1 MKLSI
6 EVAYLQPSGEQVS
19 ETIITN
25 LGTICAWEK
34 HAGRAA
40 SSLQGGIAM
49 RDLVFMAW
57 HKLTKLGKENRSYDD
72 FEAVVDDLKLHDSAP
87 SNPTEAAASD
97 AS

>member
-1 MKLSI
+1 VKLII
-6 EVAYLQPSGEQVS
+6 EVAYLQPSGEQVN

-25 LGTICAWEK
+25 VGTICAWEK
-34 HAGRAA
+34 HSGRSSA
-40 SSLQGGIAM
+40 SLHAKFDI

-57 HKLTKLGKENRSYDD
+57 HKLTKLGKETRSYDD
-72 FEAVVDDLKLHDSAP
+72 FEAIVEDLKLQDSAP

>member
-1 MKLSI
+1 
-6 EVAYLQPSGEQVS
+6 
-19 ETIITN
+19 
-25 LGTICAWEK
+25 
-34 HAGRAA
+34 
-40 SSLQGGIAM
+40 M

-72 FEAVVDDLKLHDSAP
+72 FEAVVEDLKLHDSAP